1 MIVSFCKLHNRS
13 RRRPVGARLIF
24 GASLLALVPVLSLA
38 QSNVELGNRLNQ
50 LERLLD
56 NKGLLEL
63 ALQIDLLQQEV
74 RQLRGEIETQVFAL
88 EQLRKSQRESYL
100 ESDRRLQSLET
111 RQLAAQVPSLQA
123 SVQPSPTLDP
133 PLPTLDPRQDV
144 SVAGTP
150 SQQMMA
156 VETQRSPALNLPP
169 LPRADATQ
177 IETLSPGLPPNGATD
192 LVPPA
197 PTTVTL
203 VEDPDAVPATT
214 PIVVPAQPS
223 IAPSAPTIDSAE
235 SEAAYRAAF
244 AMLKA
249 GQYEES
255 IAEFSAFVQQ
265 YPASQ
270 YADNAQY
277 WLGEAYYVMRQF
289 EPAIEHYQKLVET
302 YPDSK
307 KQSHGMLKIGYSF
320 HELGLAEQAQSV
332 LLDLK
337 NRFPGSAAAH
347 LADERLQRIR
357 SENL

>member
-24 GASLLALVPVLSLA
+24 GASLLALVPVLSSA

-50 LERLLD
+50 LERVLD

-63 ALQIDLLQQEV
+63 AQQIDLLQQEV

-100 ESDRRLQSLET
+100 DSDRRLQSLET

-156 VETQRSPALNLPP
+156 IETQRSLALNPP
-169 LPRADATQ
+169 PPADATQ
-177 IETLSPGLPPNGATD
+177 IEAPSPGLSPNGATD

-197 PTTVTL
+197 PTMVTL

-255 IAEFSAFVQQ
+255 IAEFSVFVQQ

-289 EPAIEHYQKLVET
+289 EPAIEHYQRLVET

-320 HELGLAEQAQSV
+320 HELGLAEQARSV

>member
-1 MIVSFCKLHNRS
+1 MIVSFCNLRNRS
-13 RRRPVGARLIF
+13 RRLPLVARLVF
-24 GASLLALVPVLSLA
+24 GASLLALVPALSLA
-38 QSNVELGNRLNQ
+38 QSNVELGKRLNRL
-50 LERLLD
+50 ERALD

-63 ALQIDLLQQEV
+63 AQQIDFLQQEL
-74 RQLRGEIETQVFAL
+74 RQLRGEIENQVFVF

-100 ESDRRLQSLET
+100 DSDRRLQSLEK

-123 SVQPSPTLDP
+123 GMQPSPTLDP
-133 PLPTLDPRQDV
+133 PLPTLDPRQDG

-150 SQQMMA
+150 SQQTIA
-156 VETQRSPALNLPP
+156 VETQRRPALNPP
-169 LPRADATQ
+169 AGADATQ
-177 IETLSPGLPPNGATD
+177 IESPGLGLPVNGATD
-192 LVPPA
+192 LLPSA
-197 PTTVTL
+197 PTTVAA
-203 VEDPDAVPATT
+203 VEEDAVPVPAIP

-223 IAPSAPTIDSAE
+223 IAPLAPTIDSAE

-244 AMLKA
+244 ATLKA

-255 IAEFSAFVQQ
+255 IAKFSAFLQQ

-289 EPAIEHYQKLVET
+289 EQAIEHYQKLVET

-332 LLDLK
+332 LLGLK
-337 NRFPGSAAAH
+337 NHFPGSAAAR